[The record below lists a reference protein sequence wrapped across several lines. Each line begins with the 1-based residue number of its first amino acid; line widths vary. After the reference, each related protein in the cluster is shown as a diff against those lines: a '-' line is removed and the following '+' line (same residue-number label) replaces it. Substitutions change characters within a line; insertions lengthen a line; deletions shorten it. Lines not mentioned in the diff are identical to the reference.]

1 VSESPIEATGLVP
14 AAPEAVFAFLADL
27 ANHWDLADR
36 WVEVVSLTPAHDG
49 GRVRVRGPLGLS
61 RTVDTRVDSVREPE
75 LIEGTATLGRTRA
88 GVRWELH
95 PDAGGTRVR
104 LVATVL
110 GAGRLDRLLLAAG
123 GRRWL
128 RHRFTVTLGRLAEAV
143 AGRAVA
149 AAPAAAASPG
159 RAARA

>member
-1 VSESPIEATGLVP
+1 VNPEPIEADGLIP
-14 AAPEAVFAFLADL
+14 AGREAVFAFLADL

-75 LIEGTATLGRTRA
+75 RIAGTATLGRTRA
-88 GVRWELH
+88 EVRWELR
-95 PDAGGTRVR
+95 PDARGTCVR
-104 LVATVL
+104 LVATVRE
-110 GAGRLDRLLLAAG
+110 AGGLDRLLLAAG

-128 RHRFTVTLGRLAEAV
+128 RHCFKVTLGRLAETV
-143 AGRAVA
+143 AGRAVE